1 MRNSIALF
9 CLVFMVL
16 AYGCGSETAKTE
28 TKNPIDNDSICQS
41 FYTSPFCSALNSELN
56 DFILKRPDNYAKVI
70 SIWMEEQDGDCFLN
84 MLYDIC
90 YNEYALCG
98 YYIID
103 SIMVTYNYIKR
114 DNNKSFAELY
124 QLMDSINPNLF
135 FKESECNFGLVDT
148 TLLIRSIPIDFPNYH
163 QVCTTYDGIGR
174 KYIIHSP
181 DSLELVFEGPY

>member
-9 CLVFMVL
+9 SLVFMVL

-41 FYTSPFCSALNSELN
+41 LYFSPFCSALNSELS
-56 DFILKRPDNYAKVI
+56 DFIIKRPDNYAKVI

-84 MLYDIC
+84 ILYDIC
-90 YNEYALCG
+90 YNEYTLCG

-114 DNNKSFAELY
+114 DNNMSFAELY
-124 QLMDSINPNLF
+124 QLMDSINPNILF
-135 FKESECNFGLVDT
+135 KV
-148 TLLIRSIPIDFPNYH
+148 
-163 QVCTTYDGIGR
+163 
-174 KYIIHSP
+174 
-181 DSLELVFEGPY
+181 